1 MRFCWKVVAAAVL
14 LATPV
19 AGLAATCTM
28 QDEMP
33 AAEQS
38 ALADTGMR
46 LLQAIAGQD
55 EATVK
60 AALLPAEANAWS
72 GIQSAV
78 QQAGP
83 LINGGHVQFRD
94 AFLLDASSQ
103 AAPADTEF
111 FCSNAGGTMNIT
123 LSMHEL
129 PPGRYAVLLADAL
142 GAAQA
147 GQIGLVLAL
156 NGSGSASAWQLAGL
170 SVRPGSLDSH
180 DGVWYWKRARSLA
193 TADPWSAWFS
203 YDLAAYLQL
212 PFDFV
217 SSPNLQKLRQE
228 QQQISPAPQAA
239 LPLSLTAGDRTWKV
253 DAVGIDT
260 SLHEPDLD
268 VVYESAGVT
277 DPAAQRTE
285 ATSVM
290 SAFLKAQPS
299 IRANFHGLWAIA
311 VKNGQR
317 TPVMELPM
325 AQIPQ

>member
-1 MRFCWKVVAAAVL
+1 
-14 LATPV
+14 
-19 AGLAATCTM
+19 
-28 QDEMP
+28 
-33 AAEQS
+33 
-38 ALADTGMR
+38 
-46 LLQAIAGQD
+46 LQAIAGQD

-83 LINGGHVQFRD
+83 LVSGGHVQFRD
-94 AFLLDASSQ
+94 AFLLDASTQ
-103 AAPADTEF
+103 TAPADTEF
-111 FCSNAGGTMNIT
+111 FCANAGGTMNIT
-123 LSMHEL
+123 LSMHDL

-142 GAAQA
+142 GTAQA
-147 GQIGLVLAL
+147 GQIGLVLGW
-156 NGSGSASAWQLAGL
+156 NTSASAWQLAGL
-170 SVRPGSLDSH
+170 SVRPGALDGH

-193 TADPWSAWFS
+193 TADSWSAWYD

-217 SSPNLQKLRQE
+217 SSPNSQKLRQE
-228 QQQISPAPQAA
+228 QQQISPPPQSA
-239 LPLSLTAGDRTWKV
+239 LPLSLTEGDRTWKV
-253 DAVGIDT
+253 DSVGIDA

-299 IRANFHGLWAIA
+299 LRGNFHGLWAIA

-325 AQIPQ
+325 AQIP